1 MSFFC
6 LLWMPLFYLFRRSIT
21 AESSS
26 GGVWALLLGSITA
39 VIQFFLGNIVSP
51 GGFGLSRWL
60 YGFFEIV
67 SLPVLIPFIICLF
80 FIIFRWLPAETDF
93 ADFILLWLIPVS
105 AMQALSWSSY
115 NDPMLLIAVPLLW
128 TAQASGISLFI
139 NWIIKKRR
147 WYIIIF
153 SILFILILPLAASSS
168 YWAFF
173 SHQLFRGFML
183 FSVTMIPLVLSI
195 ILRIAKK

>member
-6 LLWMPLFYLFRRSIT
+6 LLWIPLFYLLRRSIT
-21 AESSS
+21 GGNGS
-26 GGVWALLLGSITA
+26 GGVWALLFGCITA

-51 GGFGLSRWL
+51 GGFEFSRWL
-60 YGFFEIV
+60 FGFIEIV
-67 SLPVLIPFIICLF
+67 SLPVLFPFLF
-80 FIIFRWLPAETDF
+80 CIIFLLFRWFSEE
-93 ADFILLWLIPVS
+93 ADYANFMLLWLIPVA
-105 AMQALSWSSY
+105 AMQALSWSSF
-115 NDPMLLIAVPLLW
+115 NDPLLLIAVPLLW
-128 TAQASGISLFI
+128 TAQAVGIAFFISL
-139 NWIIKKRR
+139 IIKNPR
-147 WYIIIF
+147 WYIVIF

-195 ILRIAKK
+195 ILHIAKK